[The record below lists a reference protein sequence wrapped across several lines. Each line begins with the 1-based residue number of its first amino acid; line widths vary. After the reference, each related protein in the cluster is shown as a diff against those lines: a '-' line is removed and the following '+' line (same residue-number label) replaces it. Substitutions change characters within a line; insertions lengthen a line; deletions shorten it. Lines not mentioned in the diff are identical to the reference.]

1 MLYKG
6 MNVHNNKNFS
16 KAFTLIEIVVGSA
29 LFLTIALAAYG
40 SYSGIFKL
48 AAINQTRMLAV
59 ALADEQ
65 FENIRN
71 MPYSNIGILNGIP
84 RGTLP
89 AVRTINRGGIDFT
102 VNTTIRNIDL
112 PFDGQLGSTT
122 NDLSPADNKL
132 VELEIN
138 CGTCQNFQPV
148 VLSGQIAPK
157 NLETSSTNG
166 ALFIQV
172 FDSVGL
178 PVKDANVHVAY
189 TATTSPVII
198 DDTTNNE
205 GMLNIVDVPP
215 AANAY
220 SIVVTKSGY
229 SSDQN
234 YPIGAVGNPD
244 PSKPYSTVALQQIT
258 KTSFSID
265 KLASLKITSVT
276 PMCVPVSNFDFNL
289 SGVKQIGQNVPKY
302 SSNLITNSLGRLDL
316 NSLEWDS
323 YTITPIDTAYDLV
336 GINPLN
342 PIILNAGASQAVQL
356 VVIPKN
362 PKSLLVTVKDQAT
375 QLPITGAVVKLENES
390 GYSKTYVTGQG
401 YISQTDWSSG
411 SGQELFTDANKY
423 WSDNGNVDTNTN
435 SGEVRLRNIFGSY
448 PVGIDGI
455 VESSTFDTGTSSNF
469 YSISWNPTSQSINNG
484 ADSLRLQFATN
495 NELTPTTTW
504 NYVGPD
510 GTSLTYFNS
519 PNAPL
524 NAIHNGNRYARYK
537 AFLSTISS
545 TSTPNLSDFSFTYTS
560 GCIPPGQVVF
570 SGLNS
575 GHYTLSISKTGYT
588 GITGGIDIESSWQ
601 EVQSILQP

>member
-6 MNVHNNKNFS
+6 MNVNKKN
-16 KAFTLIEIVVGSA
+16 KLNRAFTLIEIVIGSA
-29 LFLTIALAAYG
+29 IFLTVALAAYG

-132 VELEIN
+132 VELEVS
-138 CGTCQNFQPV
+138 CPLCQNFQPV

-189 TATTSPVII
+189 TSTTSPVII
-198 DDTTNNE
+198 DDSTNNE

-220 SIVVTKSGY
+220 GITITKSGY

-234 YPIGAVGNPD
+234 YPIGGAGNPD
-244 PSKPYSTVALQQIT
+244 PVKPYSTVALQQIT

-265 KLASLKITSVT
+265 KLASMKITSVT
-276 PMCVPVSNFDFNL
+276 PMCVSVPNFDINL
-289 SGVKQIGQNVPKY
+289 TGIKQIGLNVPKY
-302 SSNLITNSLGRLDL
+302 SHSLSTNSSGRLDL
-316 NSLEWDS
+316 DTLEWDS
-323 YTITPIDTAYDLV
+323 YTITPLDAGYDLV

-342 PIILNAGASQAVQL
+342 PIVLNAGASQSVQL

-362 PKSLLVTVKDQAT
+362 PKSLLVTVKDQST
-375 QLPITGAVVKLENES
+375 QLPITGAIVKLENAS

-401 YISQTDWSSG
+401 YLSQTDWSLG
-411 SGQELFTDANKY
+411 SGQNLYNDQNKY
-423 WSDNGNVDTNTN
+423 WSDNGNIDVNTN
-435 SGEVRLRNIFGSY
+435 AGEVLLKKIFDAY
-448 PVGIDGI
+448 PVGEQGI
-455 VESSTFDTGTSSNF
+455 IESSTFDTGTSSNF
-469 YSISWNPTSQSINNG
+469 YSISWNPTNQNINNG
-484 ADSLRLQFATN
+484 LNSLKLQFATN
-495 NELTPTTTW
+495 QEFSATTTW

-510 GTSLTYFNS
+510 GTSQTFFTSPNS
-519 PNAPL
+519 PL
-524 NAIHNGNRYARYK
+524 NVIHNNNRYARYK
-537 AFLSTISS
+537 AFLSTISP
-545 TSTPNLSDFSFTYTS
+545 TSTPNLSDVSFTYTS
-560 GCIPPGQVVF
+560 DCIPPGQVVF

-575 GHYTLSISKTGYT
+575 GSYTLSISKTGYT
-588 GITGGIDIESSWQ
+588 GITGNVDIESSWQ
-601 EVQSILQP
+601 EVQSSLQP